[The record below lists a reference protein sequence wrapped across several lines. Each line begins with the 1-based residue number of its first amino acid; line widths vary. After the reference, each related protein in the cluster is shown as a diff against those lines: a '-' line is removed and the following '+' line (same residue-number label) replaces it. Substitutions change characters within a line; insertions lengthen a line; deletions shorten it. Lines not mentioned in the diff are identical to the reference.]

1 MIITTIAGFLEAIPT
16 AQGTDFDVL
25 KPYVSDAET
34 EMMSVLVLGKTLF
47 DHIAALDHT
56 DQLWLLLRN
65 TVANMAYRNAIP
77 FVDLIQTNNGFAVV
91 NSSNQAPASKERV
104 ERLIA
109 QCDAM
114 IDRNMDLLII
124 QIMATPA
131 ALGKWEPDALKQF
144 TSCLF
149 VTGIDYAG
157 STMVKSSRTDFLKA
171 KPVMLNAQDTV
182 LAPAISRA
190 FLDELILKNRTRQ
203 WAPLDLPVVSA
214 CQQILSMIVAGK
226 IDQAKKRLN
235 QLLADMESMID
246 SYPTYKTS
254 AEYSLKN
261 SGKYVNKLEDPTF
274 FFAI

>member
-1 MIITTIAGFLEAIPT
+1 MIISTIDGFVEAIPT
-16 AQGTDFDVL
+16 AQGTEFGVL

-34 EMMSVLVLGKTLF
+34 EMMSVHILGKTLF
-47 DHIAALDHT
+47 DHIAALDHN

-65 TVANMAYRNAIP
+65 TIANMAYRNAIP

-91 NSSNQAPASKERV
+91 SSSNQAPASKERV

-109 QCDAM
+109 QCEAM

-131 ALGKWEPDALKQF
+131 ALEKWVLDALKQF

-157 STMVKSSRTDFLKA
+157 STMAKCSRTDFLKA
-171 KPVMLNAQDTV
+171 KTVMLNAQDTV

-190 FLDELILKNRTRQ
+190 YLDELILKNRTRQ
-203 WAPLDLPVVSA
+203 WDVNDLPVVDA
-214 CQQILSMIVAGK
+214 CKQILSMIVDGK
-226 IDQAKKRLN
+226 TDPAKKRLN
-235 QLLADMESMID
+235 QLLADMESRIN

-254 AEYSLKN
+254 AEYALKT
-261 SGKYVNKLEDPTF
+261 SGKYTNKLEDPTF
-274 FFAI
+274 FFGV

>member
-1 MIITTIAGFLEAIPT
+1 MIISTIDGFIEAIPT
-16 AQGTDFDVL
+16 AQGTEFGVL

-34 EMMSVLVLGKTLF
+34 EIMSVHVLGKALF

-91 NSSNQAPASKERV
+91 SSSNQAPASKERV

-114 IDRNMDLLII
+114 VDRNMDLLII
-124 QIMATPA
+124 QIMATPV
-131 ALGKWEPDALKQF
+131 ALGKWEPDALKLF

-149 VTGIDYAG
+149 ITGIDYAG
-157 STMVKSSRTDFLKA
+157 STMAKCSRTDFLKA

-190 FLDELILKNRTRQ
+190 YLDELITKNRTRE
-203 WAPLDLPVVSA
+203 WGAVDLPVVDA
-214 CQQILSMIVAGK
+214 CKQILAMHVAGK
-226 IDQAKKRLN
+226 DVSAKKRLD
-235 QLLADMESMID
+235 QLLVNMESMID
-246 SYPTYKTS
+246 SFPTYKAS
-254 AEYSLKN
+254 AEYALKN
-261 SGKYVNKLEDPTF
+261 SDKYVNKLEDPTF
-274 FFAI
+274 FFGI